1 MAAPT
6 LTYATYSSA
15 DGYRGKLGEDAF
27 LAALPSASARLSA
40 VTGDDVPEVWQ
51 DRWLMALC
59 AMVDHVA
66 GADGSHDGLKSQTIG
81 GTSKTWTDE
90 SAAGTDADAVAPWL
104 VGTGLLYCGLCGR
117 S

>member
-1 MAAPT
+1 MSAPT
-6 LTYATYSSA
+6 LAYATYASPV
-15 DGYRGKLGEDAF
+15 GYRGKLGDDAF
-27 LAALPSASARLSA
+27 ADALPVATSRLVAITGTDFDPTWDAS
-40 VTGDDVPEVWQ
+40 
-51 DRWLMALC
+51 WLMALC